1 MAEQLPGNP
10 RDTDD
15 PTSAIVLSG
24 GGTRISFELG
34 ALSYLYQV
42 ERVNPRILAGTSAG
56 AILAALLAQG
66 PDRDSQADLL
76 DRAIAYFAAVPT
88 VADLFAPGPLRDQ
101 LSGLTPE
108 KQRQRRHRLSRAKRS
123 RFERRH
129 QKVTSR
135 ALRAAR
141 ARSTE
146 PRAGAPTNALDVVRA
161 FAHLGIDPTHL
172 GGGFGQ
178 AQAIF
183 EPGPILR
190 DVTSPPLLDEAK
202 VASSGVTLRISLV
215 GLESG
220 DLRYVTEQGALVNR
234 RDMPVAPPAT
244 TSLGDGVLASCAL
257 PGFLAPVEI
266 SGEHYVDGGIRE
278 FLPTSIVTERMD
290 ADRVYAVCTRPLAF
304 APEANFAR
312 RSLVDIMSRA
322 YGSISADEV
331 LRDEVERAEEAG
343 VVLIHPVESVHD
355 ALEYDRGLTEI
366 TFWDGWMAAAAAC
379 TGTPGGALA
388 GAEITRL
395 RQEIWRQEEELIGPY
410 VRETDDPHEGGGAG
424 TAASPAPTVAIGRA
438 LDAVSGLPAHVSRDL
453 APAKRRLARAI
464 SEAPAGLLPPH
475 APAWAQGWEL
485 HYWRIDSRPEW

>member
-66 PDRDSQADLL
+66 PDRDSQADHL

-172 GGGFGQ
+172 GGGFG
-178 AQAIF
+178 
-183 EPGPILR
+183 
-190 DVTSPPLLDEAK
+190 
-202 VASSGVTLRISLV
+202 
-215 GLESG
+215 
-220 DLRYVTEQGALVNR
+220 
-234 RDMPVAPPAT
+234 
-244 TSLGDGVLASCAL
+244 
-257 PGFLAPVEI
+257 
-266 SGEHYVDGGIRE
+266 
-278 FLPTSIVTERMD
+278 
-290 ADRVYAVCTRPLAF
+290 
-304 APEANFAR
+304 
-312 RSLVDIMSRA
+312 
-322 YGSISADEV
+322 
-331 LRDEVERAEEAG
+331 
-343 VVLIHPVESVHD
+343 
-355 ALEYDRGLTEI
+355 
-366 TFWDGWMAAAAAC
+366 
-379 TGTPGGALA
+379 
-388 GAEITRL
+388 
-395 RQEIWRQEEELIGPY
+395 
-410 VRETDDPHEGGGAG
+410 
-424 TAASPAPTVAIGRA
+424 
-438 LDAVSGLPAHVSRDL
+438 
-453 APAKRRLARAI
+453 
-464 SEAPAGLLPPH
+464 
-475 APAWAQGWEL
+475 
-485 HYWRIDSRPEW
+485 